1 MRAFLLRR
9 LLHAV
14 FVTWGVVTVVFFLV
28 RLTGDPTL
36 FLVDQSATQEEIAH
50 TRALLGLDRPLAV
63 QYVDFLAGAV
73 RGDFGLSIR
82 EKRPAMRM
90 VLEHFWPA
98 TVELAADALL
108 LSTAL
113 AVPLGVISATHR
125 GRAADH
131 ASRIASLFLQSMPSF
146 WLGVLSFRVLAGVLG
161 GPLPAYGTGTWRHL
175 VLPAVALAAA
185 PLAQNVRLVRA
196 GMLEVLGQDYVR
208 TARAKGLAEPGVVYR
223 HALRNAALPVITVA
237 GLSLGFMLSGALIIE
252 TVFASPGMGRLI
264 VQAVLGRDV
273 ASRLLHGAR
282 VSLVVGFSAVLLA
295 GVVGVGLGLVSGWYR
310 GWLDDLLMRLGD
322 VQLAFPVL
330 VLAVAVLAVLGAS
343 VMNLILVLGVTG
355 WITYARIVRGEVL
368 TLRER
373 DFVAAAR
380 ALGADDAWILRR
392 HLLPNVLPPI
402 TVVATFSVA
411 RTIIAEAS
419 LSFLGLG
426 IPAPEPSWGAMLDEG
441 RHYITTGW
449 WLALFPGLAI
459 LLLVLGINLV
469 GDWLRDV
476 LDPRLERGL

>member
-1 MRAFLLRR
+1 MRRI
-9 LLHAV
+9 
-14 FVTWGVVTVVFFLV
+14 
-28 RLTGDPTL
+28 D
-36 FLVDQSATQEEIAH
+36 
-50 TRALLGLDRPLAV
+50 
-63 QYVDFLAGAV
+63 
-73 RGDFGLSIR
+73 
-82 EKRPAMRM
+82 
-90 VLEHFWPA
+90 
-98 TVELAADALL
+98 
-108 LSTAL
+108 AL
-113 AVPLGVISATHR
+113 AVAGALVVVAT
-125 GRAADH
+125 
-131 ASRIASLFLQSMPSF
+131 I
-146 WLGVLSFRVLAGVLG
+146 V
-161 GPLPAYGTGTWRHL
+161 
-175 VLPAVALAAA
+175 LAAA
-185 PLAQNVRLVRA
+185 APALAPADPIRNSLLERLSPPTWGREHPL
-196 GMLEVLGQDYVR
+196 GTD
-208 TARAKGLAEPGVVYR
+208 T
-223 HALRNAALPVITVA
+223 
-237 GLSLGFMLSGALIIE
+237 
-252 TVFASPGMGRLI
+252 
-264 VQAVLGRDV
+264 LGRDV

-310 GWLDDLLMRLGD
+310 GWLDDLLMRVGD

-330 VLAVAVLAVLGAS
+330 VLAVGVLAVLGAS
-343 VMNLILVLGVTG
+343 LLNLIVVLGVTG

-380 ALGADDAWILRR
+380 ALGASDAWIVSR

-441 RHYITTGW
+441 RNYITTGW

>member
-1 MRAFLLRR
+1 MRRIDSLALVGALVVLAAVVVAVAAPALAPGDPIKNSLLDR
-9 LLHAV
+9 LTPP
-14 FVTWGVVTVVFFLV
+14 TWG
-28 RLTGDPTL
+28 G
-36 FLVDQSATQEEIAH
+36 
-50 TRALLGLDRPLAV
+50 
-63 QYVDFLAGAV
+63 
-73 RGDFGLSIR
+73 
-82 EKRPAMRM
+82 
-90 VLEHFWPA
+90 EH
-98 TVELAADALL
+98 
-108 LSTAL
+108 
-113 AVPLGVISATHR
+113 PLGT
-125 GRAADH
+125 D
-131 ASRIASLFLQSMPSF
+131 
-146 WLGVLSFRVLAGVLG
+146 
-161 GPLPAYGTGTWRHL
+161 T
-175 VLPAVALAAA
+175 
-185 PLAQNVRLVRA
+185 
-196 GMLEVLGQDYVR
+196 
-208 TARAKGLAEPGVVYR
+208 
-223 HALRNAALPVITVA
+223 
-237 GLSLGFMLSGALIIE
+237 
-252 TVFASPGMGRLI
+252 
-264 VQAVLGRDV
+264 LGRDV

-282 VSLVVGFSAVLLA
+282 VSLLVGFSAVLLA
-295 GVVGVGLGLVSGWYR
+295 GVSGVVLGLVSGWYR
-310 GWLDDLLMRLGD
+310 GWLDDVLMRLGD

-343 VMNLILVLGVTG
+343 VVNLILVLGVTG

-426 IPAPEPSWGAMLDEG
+426 IPAPAPSWGAMLDEG
-441 RHYITTGW
+441 RNYITTGW

>member
-1 MRAFLLRR
+1 VRR
-9 LLHAV
+9 I
-14 FVTWGVVTVVFFLV
+14 
-28 RLTGDPTL
+28 D
-36 FLVDQSATQEEIAH
+36 S
-50 TRALLGLDRPLAV
+50 LAV
-63 QYVDFLAGAV
+63 AGALV
-73 RGDFGLSIR
+73 
-82 EKRPAMRM
+82 
-90 VLEHFWPA
+90 V
-98 TVELAADALL
+98 LAA
-108 LSTAL
+108 
-113 AVPLGVISATHR
+113 VV
-125 GRAADH
+125 
-131 ASRIASLFLQSMPSF
+131 
-146 WLGVLSFRVLAGVLG
+146 
-161 GPLPAYGTGTWRHL
+161 
-175 VLPAVALAAA
+175 LAAA
-185 PLAQNVRLVRA
+185 APALAPGDPIKNSLLDRLTPPTWGREHPL
-196 GMLEVLGQDYVR
+196 GTD
-208 TARAKGLAEPGVVYR
+208 T
-223 HALRNAALPVITVA
+223 
-237 GLSLGFMLSGALIIE
+237 
-252 TVFASPGMGRLI
+252 
-264 VQAVLGRDV
+264 LGRDV

-441 RHYITTGW
+441 RNYITTGW

-459 LLLVLGINLV
+459 LVLVLGINLV

-476 LDPRLERGL
+476 LDPRLELGL

>member
-1 MRAFLLRR
+1 MRRIDSLALVGALVVFAAVVVAVAAPALAPGDPIKNSLLDR
-9 LLHAV
+9 LTPP
-14 FVTWGVVTVVFFLV
+14 TWG
-28 RLTGDPTL
+28 G
-36 FLVDQSATQEEIAH
+36 
-50 TRALLGLDRPLAV
+50 
-63 QYVDFLAGAV
+63 
-73 RGDFGLSIR
+73 
-82 EKRPAMRM
+82 
-90 VLEHFWPA
+90 EH
-98 TVELAADALL
+98 
-108 LSTAL
+108 
-113 AVPLGVISATHR
+113 PLGT
-125 GRAADH
+125 D
-131 ASRIASLFLQSMPSF
+131 
-146 WLGVLSFRVLAGVLG
+146 
-161 GPLPAYGTGTWRHL
+161 T
-175 VLPAVALAAA
+175 
-185 PLAQNVRLVRA
+185 
-196 GMLEVLGQDYVR
+196 
-208 TARAKGLAEPGVVYR
+208 
-223 HALRNAALPVITVA
+223 
-237 GLSLGFMLSGALIIE
+237 
-252 TVFASPGMGRLI
+252 
-264 VQAVLGRDV
+264 LGRDV

-282 VSLVVGFSAVLLA
+282 VSLLVGFSAVLLA
-295 GVVGVGLGLVSGWYR
+295 GVSGVVLGLVSGWYR
-310 GWLDDLLMRLGD
+310 GWLDDVLMRLGD

-343 VMNLILVLGVTG
+343 VVNLILVLGVTG

-426 IPAPEPSWGAMLDEG
+426 IPAPAPSWGAMLDEG
-441 RHYITTGW
+441 RNYITTGW